1 MTDTK
6 VTGEK
11 IKLSY
16 KKEIGDSYKNDIE
29 GFWLRTGTIQYVNG
43 VPVDTIKFADT
54 EDNKNYRQIKSYSKG
69 GHVVWLNNWAD
80 TINNPWS
87 GGMGG
92 YGTVS
97 YTHLTLPTNREV

>member
-1 MTDTK
+1 MRNY
-6 VTGEK
+6 
-11 IKLSY
+11 LSY
-16 KKEIGDSYKNDIE
+16 SISILFFLISFLIISCGSPQKEIGDSYKKDIE

-43 VPVDTIKFADT
+43 VAVDTIKFVNT

-69 GHVVWLNNWAD
+69 GHVVWLNNWTE

-92 YGTVS
+92 
-97 YTHLTLPTNREV
+97 